1 MRYKLHIQRDTI
13 QEAIRARYAMII
25 PILRGML
32 NSTAKHII
40 DQAGGR
46 EGVSLEMFA
55 RIYIEKAGDYGICF
69 EYAVHQAIREREHS
83 IHPLISGVLSDFC
96 NIKGDAESIL
106 FGIEKNGAAKII
118 ETAKNSLTDESR
130 VLVGKVGKPPFLK
143 KRLDQIAKAFH
154 SKGQK
159 STLPQSISGLWK
171 ADLFIGVP
179 STERWVATTLKTN
192 RNAFE
197 SAPGLRLGL
206 YPEERRDQ
214 GPVNEDNLIKCPLP
228 YSGPFM
234 ELFGASFQILAQIM
248 AAKGK
253 IPSRAALVYDDDMAV
268 AKWLTDRA
276 QHPVLDIL
284 AALEPLK
291 QPQFL
296 DEADAQD
303 VGREITT
310 SDSSN
315 KTEMEAAAPIPQAL
329 S

>member
-1 MRYKLHIQRDTI
+1 
-13 QEAIRARYAMII
+13 
-25 PILRGML
+25 
-32 NSTAKHII
+32 
-40 DQAGGR
+40 
-46 EGVSLEMFA
+46 
-55 RIYIEKAGDYGICF
+55 
-69 EYAVHQAIREREHS
+69 
-83 IHPLISGVLSDFC
+83 
-96 NIKGDAESIL
+96 
-106 FGIEKNGAAKII
+106 
-118 ETAKNSLTDESR
+118 
-130 VLVGKVGKPPFLK
+130 
-143 KRLDQIAKAFH
+143 
-154 SKGQK
+154 
-159 STLPQSISGLWK
+159 
-171 ADLFIGVP
+171 
-179 STERWVATTLKTN
+179 
-192 RNAFE
+192 
-197 SAPGLRLGL
+197 
-206 YPEERRDQ
+206 
-214 GPVNEDNLIKCPLP
+214 
-228 YSGPFM
+228 
-234 ELFGASFQILAQIM
+234 M